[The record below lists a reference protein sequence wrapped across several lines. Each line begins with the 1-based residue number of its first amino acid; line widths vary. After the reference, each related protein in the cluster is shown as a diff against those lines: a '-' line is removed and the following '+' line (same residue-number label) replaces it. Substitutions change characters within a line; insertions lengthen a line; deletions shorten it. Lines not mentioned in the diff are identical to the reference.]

1 MLTGQIRAVE
11 TGILEVAGTYHE
23 IVAALNAAAVDGW
36 EIDSITTKR
45 LARYGATTTVEA
57 ADIDAVRAKVPD
69 GHQLLSVVVA

>member
-1 MLTGQIRAVE
+1 MLTGQVRPVE
-11 TGILEVAGTYHE
+11 TRTLEVKGTHDE

-36 EIDSITTKR
+36 EVDSITTRR

-69 GHQLLSVVVA
+69 GHQLLSVIAE